1 VNILSKL
8 ILLAVLLVSISAC
21 AITEITSSTSSTL
34 DAVTPDISA
43 NDFVNK
49 RYLAIR
55 SEAARGEGENLEA
68 LAQLLGYPDSREFS
82 QNLKANFEQIFS
94 QVTDSQEIIA
104 RIEASSLH
112 KG

>member
-1 VNILSKL
+1 MNTFSKL
-8 ILLAVLLVSISAC
+8 VLLSTLLASISAC
-21 AITEITSSTSSTL
+21 AITEVTSSTSSTL
-34 DAVTPDISA
+34 DAVTPDVTT

-68 LAQLLGYPDSREFS
+68 LAQLLGHPDSRVFS

-94 QVTDSQEIIA
+94 QVTDPQEIIA

>member
-1 VNILSKL
+1 MNTLSKL
-8 ILLAVLLVSISAC
+8 ALLSTLLVSISAC
-21 AITEITSSTSSTL
+21 GITEITSSTSSTL
-34 DAVTPDISA
+34 DAVTPDVTA

-68 LAQLLGYPDSREFS
+68 LAQLLGHTDSRVFS
-82 QNLKANFEQIFS
+82 RNLKDNFEQIFS
-94 QVTDSQEIIA
+94 QVTDPQDIIA
-104 RIEASSLH
+104 RIEASGLH

>member
-1 VNILSKL
+1 MNTLSKL
-8 ILLAVLLVSISAC
+8 ALLSALLVSLSAC
-21 AITEITSSTSSTL
+21 GITDITSSTSSTL
-34 DAVTPDISA
+34 DAVTPDVTA

-68 LAQLLGYPDSREFS
+68 LAQLMGHPDSQLFS
-82 QNLKANFEQIFS
+82 QTLKANFEQIFS
-94 QVTDSQEIIA
+94 QVTDPQEIIA
-104 RIEASSLH
+104 RIEASTLH

>member
-1 VNILSKL
+1 MNTFSKL
-8 ILLAVLLVSISAC
+8 ILLATLVASVSAC
-21 AITEITSSTSSTL
+21 AITEVTSSTSSTL
-34 DAVTPDISA
+34 DAVTPDITA
-43 NDFVNK
+43 NDFVDK

-68 LAQLLGYPDSREFS
+68 LAQLLGHTDSRVFS

-94 QVTDSQEIIA
+94 QVTDPQQIIA
-104 RIEASSLH
+104 RIEASGLH

>member
-1 VNILSKL
+1 MNTFSKL
-8 ILLAVLLVSISAC
+8 ILLATLAASISAC
-21 AITEITSSTSSTL
+21 AITEVTSSTSSTL
-34 DAVTPDISA
+34 DAVTPDVTA

-68 LAQLLGYPDSREFS
+68 LAQLLGHTDSRIFS

-94 QVTDSQEIIA
+94 QVTDPQQIIA
-104 RIEASSLH
+104 RIEASGLH

>member
-1 VNILSKL
+1 MNTLSKL
-8 ILLAVLLVSISAC
+8 ALLSALLVSLSAC
-21 AITEITSSTSSTL
+21 GITEITSSTSSTL
-34 DAVTPDISA
+34 DAVTPDVTA

-68 LAQLLGYPDSREFS
+68 LAQLMGHTDSQLFS
-82 QNLKANFEQIFS
+82 QALKENFEQIFS
-94 QVTDSQEIIA
+94 QVTDPQEIIA
-104 RIEASSLH
+104 RIEASTLH